1 MKGWRTAWRS
11 LTQAAAL
18 KGLRFHDLRHQAIT
32 ELCEMGLSDMTI
44 MGIAGHVSRDILEH
58 YSHIR
63 LDAKR
68 KALDGLQ
75 TVPMHSPFSLPLAE
89 SQKPN

>member
-1 MKGWRTAWRS
+1 MAG
-11 LTQAAAL
+11 L

-44 MGIAGHVSRDILEH
+44 MGIAGHVSRDMLEH

-63 LDAKR
+63 LEAKR
-68 KALDGLQ
+68 KALDGLDTPIAADETQ
-75 TVPMHSPFSLPLAE
+75 QSAE
-89 SQKPN
+89 QQRIN